1 MHSSRYTNYIMH
13 TCCKSIIDVT
23 YNIFSQTQVIHNTHT
38 HTQNIHAQVGLVYM
52 RIQVQTTVKFT
63 ARVQLCTGQAKARK
77 TKCDDNHYRED
88 AVGRL
93 FYEGRTAEINERQL
107 WLNRRNP
114 RVHHHLPTSVT

>member
-52 RIQVQTTVKFT
+52 RIQVQTTVNLLHESSC
-63 ARVQLCTGQAKARK
+63 AQDRQRQ
-77 TKCDDNHYRED
+77 E
-88 AVGRL
+88 RL
-93 FYEGRTAEINERQL
+93 
-107 WLNRRNP
+107 
-114 RVHHHLPTSVT
+114 SVTTIITERML